1 MKYLDYSGLTYL
13 VQKIK
18 TYVDDHA
25 GGGTSGDYLPLSG
38 GTLTGNL
45 HLNDVYARLYDTSG
59 AYTTYLRKD
68 EFTMSERGTGSVEL
82 TPTSLSITATTQ
94 VPSIQI
100 DNDLTTVRLSDEG
113 VSVTC
118 KNAENSEYIYVE
130 VTDGSKG
137 VHMTSNGIVHS
148 DHQDDNGYVFA
159 ANGTLRDITGVG
171 SIENIVSVNIPTST
185 IPSHTAS
192 GNDFTTC
199 QGTPYYRNYIV
210 MSKVGTIEVNGKS
223 YDRYVLGYRNVDTTT
238 VANMFDCV
246 TKSKYDSY
254 FTSSQLQDFYNDCLQ
269 TVNNTTGEH
278 VAPKAGLI
286 CKWNNVYLVGK
297 TGDFPCFVACEDLG
311 SAVMISQV
319 ALYEYQ
325 QILSK
330 NYIEQATQY
339 YYGADYELNKA
350 VDSAFFN
357 AVFDTSSMGS
367 YVDSGKILEV
377 DKKYNFYRVRFYVGD
392 TEAQTMIIKANGN
405 IVTACPTHQ
414 VGGKWIAGLDVL
426 IPYNATTGLPNPDY
440 KYQVTL

>member
-25 GGGTSGDYLPLSG
+25 GSGTSGNYLPLSG

-59 AYTTYLRKD
+59 TCTTYLRKD

-118 KNAENSEYIYVE
+118 KNAENSEYISVE
-130 VTDGSKG
+130 VTDGSTG

-254 FTSSQLQDFYNDCLQ
+254 FTSASLKSFYNDCLQ
-269 TVNNTTGEH
+269 TVNNATGEH

-325 QILSK
+325 QIVSK
-330 NYIEQATQY
+330 NYIEQAT
-339 YYGADYELNKA
+339 
-350 VDSAFFN
+350 
-357 AVFDTSSMGS
+357 
-367 YVDSGKILEV
+367 
-377 DKKYNFYRVRFYVGD
+377 
-392 TEAQTMIIKANGN
+392 
-405 IVTACPTHQ
+405 
-414 VGGKWIAGLDVL
+414 
-426 IPYNATTGLPNPDY
+426 
-440 KYQVTL
+440 